1 MAKIYHPKKPTWQWT
16 ITIFKY
22 RLRYTSSDWLVFNCQ
37 VSCRWYRYTQYLSWT
52 SRVPQI
58 VSLYRP
64 DYMEDFHSWPL
75 RNIWGFF
82 WFFARCISCTCEN
95 AKWYQQYQ
103 GVPNIKARKLE
114 DIYFG
119 RSDLPAELVGS
130 DRKEEVMG
138 ERVEFEARPEG
149 LMDVDGLLMVSIPE
163 KLTNVP

>member
-1 MAKIYHPKKPTWQWT
+1 MQ
-16 ITIFKY
+16 
-22 RLRYTSSDWLVFNCQ
+22 SDIN
-37 VSCRWYRYTQYLSWT
+37 
-52 SRVPQI
+52 
-58 VSLYRP
+58 
-64 DYMEDFHSWPL
+64 
-75 RNIWGFF
+75 
-82 WFFARCISCTCEN
+82 
-95 AKWYQQYQ
+95 KYQ

-163 KLTNVP
+163 NERMSPKKGPFQKESSLTTTIFQGTC